1 MIMKLKYILML
12 FILTL
17 MSCYAED
24 KLVVPAE
31 KPQYDIS
38 DSSDPLQHERYLLY
52 KDFEVILVDNPDSSD
67 YLYTMGAKSKYV
79 ISSLG
84 EGMKDEKVKAIKFI
98 RKVFYDNLAKDFM
111 KENAHLKLIIA
122 SNIEDRKPDSWDD
135 AQQGTFYPR
144 TYEILMSEYFIAIT
158 VDDRFLSSLE
168 DEEFANDYKSEI
180 MSEFLVE
187 NIIKKKLGQDYMYD
201 QFAAL
206 NLDDDALYDYNGV
219 YISYGLDFEYGD
231 RPYEEFLAIED
242 HEDFVYGCG
251 VPPSI
256 TTVIDD
262 GPPYMDEWDYPSG
275 GAFIRAKNRDYVVG
289 FINWSGTTP
298 AAEKERILAKYPK
311 FKERFEVAKS
321 LLKQYIN
328 YDL

>member
-1 MIMKLKYILML
+1 ML

-67 YLYTMGAKSKYV
+67 YLYTMGKKSKYV

-84 EGMKDEKVKAIKFI
+84 EGMKDEKVKAVKFI
-98 RKVFYDNLAKDFM
+98 RKVFYDNLSKDFM

-122 SNIEDRKPDSWDD
+122 SNIEDRKPDDWDD
-135 AQQGTFYPR
+135 TQQGTFYPE
-144 TYEILMSEYFIAIT
+144 TYSVLMSEYFIAIT
-158 VDDRFLSSLE
+158 VDDNFLMNIE
-168 DEEFANDYKSEI
+168 DDYFADEFQNTI
-180 MSEFLVE
+180 LSEFIVVNVIE
-187 NIIKKKLGQDYMYD
+187 KKLGEDYTD
-201 QFAAL
+201 NEFAAMS
-206 NLDDDALYDYNGV
+206 LDDEALYDYSSGIQI
-219 YISYGLDFEYGD
+219 YYGLAEDEE
-231 RPYEEFLAIED
+231 PYEDFLAITD
-242 HEDFVYGCG
+242 QEDFAYKCG

-256 TTVIDD
+256 MEFDD
-262 GPPYMDEWDYPSG
+262 WGDPAEWGPDG
-275 GAFIRAKNRDYVVG
+275 GARIRAKKYDYVLG
-289 FINWSGTTP
+289 FISWSGGTHDT
-298 AAEKERILAKYPK
+298 EKERVMSTYPK
-311 FKERFEVAKS
+311 FKQRFEIVQS

-328 YDL
+328 YNL